1 MTDNYLYKYK
11 HKYNIKGAK
20 LLKMDQNRRGNITHV
35 GKDGKVNLV
44 DEYNENLNEQD
55 MCDIVIESLAID
67 E

>member
-1 MTDNYLYKYK
+1 
-11 HKYNIKGAK
+11 
-20 LLKMDQNRRGNITHV
+20 MDQNRRGNITHV